1 MSVLPF
7 VNVEKL
13 VVGHFMGLYGNPRAL
28 AAPYRA
34 VTDLPDP
41 LQPRL
46 PLVQVIAGTSTR
58 DDQVSAYPRVDVH
71 CFAATRDAMWTLTE
85 AMQAAM
91 DTLTSV
97 NGQDVDQVNTIIWP
111 YFLAW
116 SPTVPRSIAT
126 YEIELRP
133 RRAVG

>member
-13 VVGHFMGLYGNPRAL
+13 VAIHLNGGPGVTRAL
-28 AAPYRA
+28 PAPYRA

-41 LQPRL
+41 LEPRL
-46 PLVQVIAGTSTR
+46 PLVQLIAGTSTR

-71 CFAATRDAMWTLTE
+71 CFAATRDAMWALTE
-85 AMQAAM
+85 AMHAAM
-91 DTLTSV
+91 GKLTSV
-97 NGQDVDQVNTIIWP
+97 NGQDVDQVRTIIWP
-111 YFLAW
+111 YFLRW
-116 SPTVPRSIAT
+116 SPTVPRSVAT